1 MEYSENELTSMICDN
16 NEDVTDAIFDKYG
29 YLVDVIIHKYEN
41 TIKTLKLDKEEV
53 KQEAYYAFNDA
64 IINYR
69 NELASSF
76 PTFISLCIRRKLC
89 NRFKIATANKN
100 LTHLNI
106 TSMNNIY
113 VKNSDLEKLC
123 DVKYNPERIVTNNDN
138 CEDLINKILI
148 SLSPKEKDVFKLFV
162 NGFSFKD
169 ISKILKLN
177 IKTIYNTVGRIREKT
192 NSVIENY

>member
-192 NSVIENY
+192 NSIIENY

>member
-148 SLSPKEKDVFKLFV
+148 SLSPKEKDVFKLFI

-192 NSVIENY
+192 NSIIENY

>member
-100 LTHLNI
+100 LTHLNV

-113 VKNSDLEKLC
+113 VKNTDLEKLC

-148 SLSPKEKDVFKLFV
+148 SLSPKEKDVFKLFI

-192 NSVIENY
+192 NSIIENY

>member
-89 NRFKIATANKN
+89 NRFQIATANKN
-100 LTHLNI
+100 LTHLNV

-113 VKNSDLEKLC
+113 VKNTDLEKLC

-148 SLSPKEKDVFKLFV
+148 SLSPKEKDVFKLFI

-177 IKTIYNTVGRIREKT
+177 IKTVYNTVGRIREKT
-192 NSVIENY
+192 NSIIENY

>member
-1 MEYSENELTSMICDN
+1 MEFSENELTSMICDN

-41 TIKTLKLDKEEV
+41 TIKMLKLDKEEV

-100 LTHLNI
+100 LTHLNV

-113 VKNSDLEKLC
+113 VKNTDLEKLC

-148 SLSPKEKDVFKLFV
+148 SLSPKEKDVFKLFI

-192 NSVIENY
+192 NSIIENY